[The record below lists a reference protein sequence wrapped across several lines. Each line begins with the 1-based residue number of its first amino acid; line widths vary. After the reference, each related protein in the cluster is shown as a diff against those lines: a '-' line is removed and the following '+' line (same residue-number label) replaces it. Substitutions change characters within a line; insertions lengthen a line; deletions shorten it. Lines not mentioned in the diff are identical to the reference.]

1 MLYTAQYR
9 YAGRDRI
16 DITVKGNDIAG
27 KLYAP
32 TCSMV
37 RRYKEGTMTEA
48 EYTKLYYDLLIQ
60 RWENQACQEEMKNL
74 VKITRD
80 DGRDITVVCF
90 CAPATFCHRYL
101 LVRFMGHNFQVPYGG
116 ER

>member
-9 YAGRDRI
+9 YSGPDRL
-16 DITVKGNDIAG
+16 DITVKGNCPAG

-32 TCSMV
+32 TWSIV
-37 RRYKEGTMTEA
+37 RGIKAGVITEA
-48 EYTKLYYDLLIQ
+48 EYSEQYYKLLIQ
-60 RWENQACQEEMKNL
+60 RWENEAGKEEML
-74 VKITRD
+74 RMVKMTKD
-80 DGRDITVVCF
+80 EGRDITVVCF

-101 LVRFMGHNFQVPYGG
+101 LVKFMDYNFQVPYGG